1 MKIFT
6 ELVLILNRVFVRV
19 VVDLAR
25 FDLLERLQAGRQ
37 YNNLYRLISKRTW
50 YTKCI
55 SQIVSSLLDHITFRE
70 NISYHKS
77 EVFVTKLIMWVKA
90 SE

>member
-6 ELVLILNRVFVRV
+6 ELILILNRVFVRV

-37 YNNLYRLISKRTW
+37 YNNLYSLISKRTW

-55 SQIVSSLLDHITFRE
+55 SQIVSSFLDHITFRE

-77 EVFVTKLIMWVKA
+77 EVFGTKLIMWVKA